1 MSIAERFKAP
11 TPKFWKKIQ
20 KIGLT
25 LGAIGGILVAAPI
38 TLPAAIVTAAG
49 YMVVAGGVT
58 ATLSQL
64 TVIDNETNN

>member
-1 MSIAERFKAP
+1 MSISERFKAP
-11 TPKFWKKIQ
+11 TPNFWKKIQ

-58 ATLSQL
+58 ATISQL
-64 TVIDNETNN
+64 TVESNEQR

>member
-1 MSIAERFKAP
+1 MSISERFKAP
-11 TPKFWKKIQ
+11 TPNFWKKIQ

-64 TVIDNETNN
+64 TVKDNEQR

>member
-1 MSIAERFKAP
+1 
-11 TPKFWKKIQ
+11 
-20 KIGLT
+20 

-64 TVIDNETNN
+64 TVKDNEQR

>member
-11 TPKFWKKIQ
+11 TPTFWKKIQ

-64 TVIDNETNN
+64 TVKDNEQR

>member
-1 MSIAERFKAP
+1 MSISERFKAP
-11 TPKFWKKIQ
+11 TPNFWKKIQ

-64 TVIDNETNN
+64 TVESNEQR